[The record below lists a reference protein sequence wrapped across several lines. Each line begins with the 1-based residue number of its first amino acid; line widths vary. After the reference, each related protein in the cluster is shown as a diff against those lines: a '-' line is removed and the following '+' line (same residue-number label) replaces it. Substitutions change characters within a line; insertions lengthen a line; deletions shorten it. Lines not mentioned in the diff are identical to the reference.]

1 MVLRFAAV
9 MHRRNVLGIP
19 VGIPVPAAPAHSFD
33 WAFEG
38 ASHIEACTRSMST
51 DIVTQQDRR
60 GVSRLARGS
69 DHTYV
74 WSGWDGSHLLIVRTV
89 PDDCVLN

>member
-9 MHRRNVLGIP
+9 MHHRNVLGIP

-38 ASHIEACTRSMST
+38 VSHIEACTRSMST

-60 GVSRLARGS
+60 GVVYWFGEATTR
-69 DHTYV
+69 TY
-74 WSGWDGSHLLIVRTV
+74 GLDGMV
-89 PDDCVLN
+89 PTSSS